1 MAVGSDGTAPVRGIC
16 CSGGGIRSAAFSL
29 GALQELS
36 RSGKLEGPSEDAP
49 DREGARY
56 LAGVSGGAYIASA
69 FTLAHRYRI
78 REEPPNAP
86 DEERPR
92 PVPPPIFAEGSP
104 EERYLRNRC
113 SYLAAGLIGKLE
125 LVATVTTNFV
135 ANLLVLAAFLVP
147 IGILL
152 GGLYAWGYAQL
163 TQPCVTGACPRL
175 LQVELD
181 DPMGRAVIAFLVLAA
196 LASLTIIVPR
206 IITASGRWHRQVTVR
221 CSAALAAA
229 VGMLVVLYGL
239 PQLLF
244 TLRSLTRAQTEAV
257 STVAENPQLATGVGL
272 TAALL
277 AALSQV
283 AVNLR
288 NVRSL
293 QHRVEGSATWYRSLG
308 ERAQKVVV
316 ALVGTVAG
324 PLAILA
330 ALVLVVDTSVGTDA
344 PQRWVAFAVSAALLL
359 AVWRFSDLTAWSL
372 HPFYKRKL
380 ATAFAVRR
388 VDGPQGSHAEEIPYD
403 DPLPLSECTR
413 ERIEEHTGY
422 PFPELRICAAVN
434 VSDGGM
440 TPPGSAVTSF
450 VFSPTEVGGPPDLVG
465 RVPTLEYEDLV
476 QGHRAARRRRGRLT
490 VPAAVAVAAAAIAP
504 SMGRKTRGSLRF
516 LFALA
521 NLRLGIWLPNPRH
534 RAELSEDTPWRRL
547 VARPVPRAV
556 NLLKEVVGHHTLKA
570 DFLYVT
576 DGGHYENLG
585 LVELLRLGCTEIY
598 CLDASDD
605 GTPFAALGEAIA
617 IARTDVGV
625 EIEIEPGAMRLEGS
639 EDERWMRAA
648 ARQHVIGTYTTTD
661 GRPGRIAYIRPAV
674 TPRVPWDV
682 RAYAEKD
689 EVFPSNPTT
698 SQLYTGERFE
708 AYRVLGVH
716 GAREAIAAMDAPEAE
731 EEQRSPGP
739 TPPAHLEAPVST
751 TVVLSLPD
759 GVAPMSR
766 GHRTNGGHWW
776 TRRPQR
782 STRL

>member
-1 MAVGSDGTAPVRGIC
+1 MALGSDEEAPVRGIC

-36 RSGKLEGPSEDAP
+36 RSGKLEGPSADAP
-49 DREGARY
+49 DREGASY

-181 DPMGRAVIAFLVLAA
+181 DPMGRAVIAFLGLAA

-330 ALVLVVDTSVGTDA
+330 ALVLVVDTSVGADA
-344 PQRWVAFAVSAALLL
+344 PQRSVAFAVSAALLL

-450 VFSPTEVGGPPDLVG
+450 VFSPTEVGDRPTWSVASRRWSTRTWYRGTARRVAGGAGSPSRPRSRSPPP
-465 RVPTLEYEDLV
+465 RSHP
-476 QGHRAARRRRGRLT
+476 RWAARREVRCASCSRSRTCGWASGCRT
-490 VPAAVAVAAAAIAP
+490 PVTAP
-504 SMGRKTRGSLRF
+504 SS
-516 LFALA
+516 
-521 NLRLGIWLPNPRH
+521 
-534 RAELSEDTPWRRL
+534 
-547 VARPVPRAV
+547 
-556 NLLKEVVGHHTLKA
+556 
-570 DFLYVT
+570 
-576 DGGHYENLG
+576 
-585 LVELLRLGCTEIY
+585 
-598 CLDASDD
+598 
-605 GTPFAALGEAIA
+605 
-617 IARTDVGV
+617 ARTP
-625 EIEIEPGAMRLEGS
+625 PGAAS
-639 EDERWMRAA
+639 SPDPYRA
-648 ARQHVIGTYTTTD
+648 
-661 GRPGRIAYIRPAV
+661 
-674 TPRVPWDV
+674 
-682 RAYAEKD
+682 
-689 EVFPSNPTT
+689 
-698 SQLYTGERFE
+698 
-708 AYRVLGVH
+708 
-716 GAREAIAAMDAPEAE
+716 
-731 EEQRSPGP
+731 
-739 TPPAHLEAPVST
+739 
-751 TVVLSLPD
+751 
-759 GVAPMSR
+759 
-766 GHRTNGGHWW
+766 
-776 TRRPQR
+776 R
-782 STRL
+782 STCSRRSWATTR